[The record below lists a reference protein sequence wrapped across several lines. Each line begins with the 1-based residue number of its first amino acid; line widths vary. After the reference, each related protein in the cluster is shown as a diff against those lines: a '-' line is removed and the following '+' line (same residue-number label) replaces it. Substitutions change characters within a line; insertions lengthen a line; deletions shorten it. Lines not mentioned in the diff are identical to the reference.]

1 VISRRRRNGIAAGTA
16 YPEIPGAEYGLTT
29 LLDVML
35 SLIDWAG
42 AHHDRIRGNQGHCR
56 ADKSWPFRWQT
67 AKRAAD
73 VNHRDSV
80 TPSHQAG
87 CEA

>member
-1 VISRRRRNGIAAGTA
+1 MISGRRRNGIAAGTA
-16 YPEIPGAEYGLTT
+16 YSEIPGAEYGLTT

-56 ADKSWPFRWQT
+56 ADKSRPFRWQT
-67 AKRAAD
+67 AEPGGRRESQGSCDA
-73 VNHRDSV
+73 V
-80 TPSHQAG
+80 SHG
-87 CEA
+87 RR